1 VSIALTS
8 GADILVTESSKT
20 SAAPLSPSV
29 TIRFDE
35 IVFEYEIKFASLNAS
50 VPVIFE
56 NSTSLG
62 TNQSVNLSKLSDGI
76 FAGAGLRIVEIPD
89 SLATANTFS
98 CYLHRYFKLSN

>member
-1 VSIALTS
+1 MSIALTS

-62 TNQSVNLSKLSDGI
+62 TKYKLGTPRVDIREDG
-76 FAGAGLRIVEIPD
+76 R
-89 SLATANTFS
+89 
-98 CYLHRYFKLSN
+98 R